1 MANGGYKDRSFNFGD
16 STNGDSSFGDSSS
29 GIEMK
34 SEGTNSIK
42 YDSEAHS
49 VRSWESESERSWE
62 SEDDDDALGNINYL
76 DKTLIQYKSNDF
88 YRIL

>member
-1 MANGGYKDRSFNFGD
+1 MAEGGYTERSFNYGD
-16 STNGDSSFGDSSS
+16 SIDGDSSFGDSSS

-62 SEDDDDALGNINYL
+62 NEEDSEDEDDALGNIMLY
-76 DKTLIQYKSNDF
+76 S
-88 YRIL
+88 